1 MDNYTIRELPDN
13 ASALKHLWCRSGVY
27 YFVRRIPVD
36 VQQHYRSKRVSMS
49 LRTRS
54 LAAAFCFFFAQNAMA
69 LEEAQYRVV
78 HQNEA
83 YEIRLYDDRLVAQ
96 VEYDGE
102 NSGFRTLFNF
112 ISGANTATSKI
123 EMTTPVTQSIEIEMT
138 TPVSQY
144 SDSSGKVMQ
153 FFMPSKFTEE
163 TVPEPTN
170 QQSKLRL
177 LRVGILLLLDIQEGQ
192 RQKFQETF
200 RGT

>member
-1 MDNYTIRELPDN
+1 
-13 ASALKHLWCRSGVY
+13 
-27 YFVRRIPVD
+27 
-36 VQQHYRSKRVSMS
+36 
-49 LRTRS
+49 
-54 LAAAFCFFFAQNAMA
+54 MA
-69 LEEAQYRVV
+69 LEEAKYRVV

-170 QQSKLRL
+170 PAVKIKT
-177 LRVGILLLLDIQEGQ
+177 V
-192 RQKFQETF
+192 
-200 RGT
+200 